1 MAFYSS
7 ETKNR
12 LFQYGFALFVGLVG
26 FGRIFWS
33 TYMHSRRN
41 VVITCYIYFMTYVAG
56 KESTLFLVDVEN
68 EISLGYKI
76 KKHIEEKKE
85 LI

>member
-1 MAFYSS
+1 
-7 ETKNR
+7 
-12 LFQYGFALFVGLVG
+12 
-26 FGRIFWS
+26 
-33 TYMHSRRN
+33 MHSRRN